1 MTSQQQIQQ
10 IQQQQIQFTI
20 QTLLGETFQVSISV
34 TEAEKV
40 YRPANHSDPYNK
52 YGLDYLKEAIS
63 IHTGNDPVSQQLI
76 CQEELTSRTPLIP
89 LASSVIT
96 LIVKPSFTIKFIA
109 PPYIIQRLL
118 IHHHYLASIVCYL
131 VVSLSNLRVSVRGIV
146 DDYFKI
152 AITDLISANAILIA
166 HETEGPPQNSYIIT
180 TDTPTY
186 VWLQFYKSHIKI
198 VETTQ

>member
-1 MTSQQQIQQ
+1 MTSQQI
-10 IQQQQIQFTI
+10 QQQIQFTI
-20 QTLLGETFQVSISV
+20 QTLEGESFQASILV

-40 YRPANHSDPYNK
+40 YRPANHSDPYNN
-52 YGLDYLKEAIS
+52 YGLDYLKEAIC

-76 CQEELTSRTPLIP
+76 CQEELTSSTPLIP

-96 LIVKPSFTIKFIA
+96 LIVKPSFTIKFIT
-109 PPYIIQRLL
+109 PHPSVHRLL
-118 IHHHYLASIVCYL
+118 MHPHYLAPIVCYL
-131 VVSLSNLRVSVRGIV
+131 FISLSNLRVSVRGIV

-152 AITDLISANAILIA
+152 AIADLISANAILQV
-166 HETEGPPQNSYIIT
+166 HESVHHHLNSYIIT

-186 VWLQFYKSHIKI
+186 VWLQFHKSHIKI

>member
-1 MTSQQQIQQ
+1 MTSQQQQ
-10 IQQQQIQFTI
+10 IQQQIQFTI
-20 QTLLGETFQVSISV
+20 QTLLGESFQVSISV

-40 YRPANHSDPYNK
+40 YRPANHSDPYNN

-76 CQEELTSRTPLIP
+76 CQEELTNSTPLIT

-96 LIVKPSFTIKFIA
+96 LIVKPSFTIKFIT
-109 PPYIIQRLL
+109 PPYLIQRLL
-118 IHHHYLASIVCYL
+118 IRPHYLARIECYL
-131 VVSLSNLRVSVRGIV
+131 FVSLSKLRVSVRGIV

-152 AITDLISANAILIA
+152 AIADLILANAILLV
-166 HETEGPPQNSYIIT
+166 HESPHQNSYIIT

-186 VWLQFYKSHIKI
+186 VWLRFYKSHIKI
-198 VETTQ
+198 VEITQ